1 MMNQKRPLLY
11 DVRDFDAEDLL
22 AEWQWLV
29 PRSDTP
35 LFLSVFGDWVVG
47 NPDGSLWLLSVLE
60 GSYRKIADNSKEYNS
75 LNKQFEWLDAQFQ
88 AGWLEIA
95 DRHGLSPKK
104 NECLGWKLHP
114 ILGGKFEVQNLQ
126 IFSMR
131 VYQSL
136 MGQLHRQLKER
147 SGRLPKKGPG
157 LKFVP

>member
-1 MMNQKRPLLY
+1 MNQLRPLMY
-11 DVRDFDAEDLL
+11 DARDFDTDALL
-22 AEWQWLV
+22 AEWRWLV

-35 LFLSVFGDWVVG
+35 LFLSAFGDWVFG
-47 NPDGSLWLLSVLE
+47 NPDGSLWALSVLE
-60 GSYRKIADNSKEYNS
+60 GDYRKIAIDAKEYNS
-75 LNKQFEWLDAQFQ
+75 LNKQFEWLEAQFL

-95 DRHGLSPKK
+95 HRHGLSPKK

-147 SGRLPKKGPG
+147 LGQLPKKGQSFR
-157 LKFVP
+157 FVP